1 MKKFTKEK
9 GITLIALIITIIV
22 MLILVAVTISVALN
36 GGLFEKA
43 RNAAEQTQLEANK
56 ESLQHAIISAMGID
70 GVINFTELNNEAENL
85 GFTVKASRVYEKDGY
100 IYKVNKTTGIITVEK
115 ANSGETQTPV
125 EVPSELETYLL
136 GSNLQGLPATSLL
149 NQSFQFTNSDVTFAN
164 GDYESSASVNGNNVA
179 HLYVKYKND
188 GKIYVVKL
196 TYTEED
202 NPLTYSTVPE
212 EGPNKIK
219 VIPENVGKTATID
232 GEKYIVLYD
241 AGEKGE
247 NVQLVSA
254 NTYEVE
260 NVYLGPND
268 NWIDWTDSAVI
279 AAANIFEDTQ
289 SGQSVLTDLE
299 KTIYS
304 YNNAITTLNA
314 KCRSIVGNTN
324 SDILD
329 VRCIGSNPS
338 NKNSENSTLYTSTFL
353 QNNPTSNSTY
363 SPGAFNGIGK
373 GEDYNIA
380 EDYIRLICIGAAA
393 SENSKYYWLAS
404 RHVYENSSD
413 VTFSVRIVS
422 SAGSRGSYS
431 IWYVTSSSANGNYY
445 NYGVRPVVSISPE
458 VLADYLDE

>member
-85 GFTVKASRVYEKDGY
+85 GFTVKASRVYGKDGY

-115 ANSGETQTPV
+115 AI
-125 EVPSELETYLL
+125 EVPADLETYLL
-136 GSNLQGLPATSLL
+136 GNDLQGLPTINLL
-149 NQSFQFTNSDVTFAN
+149 NQSYQPTNSDVTFVN
-164 GDYESSASVNGNNVA
+164 GTYNDSTIIDGNNVA
-179 HLYVKYKND
+179 HMYLNYKND
-188 GKIYVVKL
+188 GRIYVVKL
-196 TYTEED
+196 TYTEQD

-219 VIPENVGKTATID
+219 VLENVGKTATIN

-254 NTYEVE
+254 NTYEVD
-260 NVYLGPND
+260 NVYLGYND

-314 KCRSIVGNTN
+314 KCRSVVGNTN

-329 VRCIGSNPS
+329 VRCIGSNPT
-338 NKNSENSTLYTSTFL
+338 NKNSENTTLYTSTFL
-353 QNNPTSNSTY
+353 QNNPTSGTY
-363 SPGAFNGIGK
+363 SAGAFNGVGK
-373 GEDYNIA
+373 GDDSNNG
-380 EDYIRLICIGAAA
+380 EDYIRLLLIGANE
-393 SENSKYYWLAS
+393 SQNSQSYWLAS
-404 RHVYENSSD
+404 RRVYEDSSF
-413 VTFSVRIVS
+413 VNFYVWLVRSNGYRISFNICYVDRS
-422 SAGSRGSYS
+422 NAGSWS
-431 IWYVTSSSANGNYY
+431 N
-445 NYGVRPVVSISPE
+445 NYGVRPVVYLDSE
-458 VLADYLDE
+458 VLADYLDEQ

>member
-85 GFTVKASRVYEKDGY
+85 GFTVKASRVYGKDGY

-115 ANSGETQTPV
+115 AI
-125 EVPSELETYLL
+125 EVPADLETYLL
-136 GSNLQGLPATSLL
+136 GNDLQGLPTINLL
-149 NQSFQFTNSDVTFAN
+149 NQSYQPTNSDVTFVN
-164 GDYESSASVNGNNVA
+164 GTYNDSTIIDGNNVA
-179 HLYVKYKND
+179 HMYLNYKND
-188 GKIYVVKL
+188 GRIYVVKL
-196 TYTEED
+196 TYTEQD

-219 VIPENVGKTATID
+219 VLENVGKTATIN

-254 NTYEVE
+254 NTYEVD
-260 NVYLGPND
+260 NVYLGYND

-314 KCRSIVGNTN
+314 KCRSVVGNTN

-329 VRCIGSNPS
+329 VRCIGSNPT
-338 NKNSENSTLYTSTFL
+338 NKNSENTTLYTSTFL
-353 QNNPTSNSTY
+353 QNNPTSGTY
-363 SPGAFNGIGK
+363 SAGAFNGVGK
-373 GEDYNIA
+373 GDDSNNG
-380 EDYIRLICIGAAA
+380 EDYIRLLLIAMVD
-393 SENSKYYWLAS
+393 
-404 RHVYENSSD
+404 HQ
-413 VTFSVRIVS
+413 
-422 SAGSRGSYS
+422 
-431 IWYVTSSSANGNYY
+431 
-445 NYGVRPVVSISPE
+445 
-458 VLADYLDE
+458 